1 MEIRK
6 FIIERH
12 PDGKVTG
19 CEYQEPD
26 PYGFIAG
33 KRCGIDR
40 VLELISKEVDNMRT
54 VALNDEYAP
63 HTTSYQLYAGAYHIL
78 SHCYEHLKEL

>member
-6 FIIERH
+6 FIIELY
-12 PDGKVTG
+12 PDGKMTW

-26 PYGFIAG
+26 PYGFCTG

-40 VLELISKEVDNMRT
+40 VLDLISKEVDNMKT
-54 VALNDEYAP
+54 VVVNDESA
-63 HTTSYQLYAGAYHIL
+63 TRATSYLLYAGAYHIL
-78 SHCYEHLKEL
+78 SHCYEHLKDL